1 MYGATTSDAFARD
14 VPRGASVAIPT
25 SVVPFVY
32 VALET
37 PTLMASWSWL
47 SQMRGP
53 RVAALQRAAGQGC
66 SDAGAVGQG

>member
-1 MYGATTSDAFARD
+1 MHDATTIGTFGRD
-14 VPRGASVAIPT
+14 VSRGAGVTIPT
-25 SVVPFVY
+25 SVFAFAY